1 MTGLKDLV
9 KTINE
14 NKEIGSFSKSHKTL
28 GNGHTYKIPFASKP
42 SQQVIAALGGPETYD
57 KHVLLTAKK
66 DIKTIGNSQIKVSS
80 FTPSAPESTL
90 TLSGERIDRLFSSA
104 KIYVDTSIFPPGHY
118 QKTLAEK
125 LTQQKKLPAENNKI
139 DWENLAV
146 AVCHAQEI
154 DLLVT
159 TSVSS
164 HGRAHTTARPSA
176 SINSNAPAI
185 LLLSSPK
192 LNLNS
197 GHSKALKEK
206 DEQLK
211 FITSMYRNLFNA
223 AVSEQREYIVMPAA
237 GLGHHGGSPEMH
249 FSALMAVA
257 QEYPSLNIIYNAD
270 DHKDAFERA
279 LKNAKN
285 PANVARTTKDI
296 IAVADYLINT
306 EGKSCA
312 IYNPSSSNVIY
323 GLSDVGEHWQ
333 SASHTLGTNPGKTLQ
348 AYIGTVST
356 APLNSYGINPE
367 AFANIV
373 ERNLAQLAQAT
384 QQNEATS
391 VDTIPSSSA
400 EKTEDSDKVP
410 TPVPTNTDTP
420 PIVIANPV
428 EQNEHDGIEVSTE
441 DAVLPPP
448 VPVNTPNP
456 TNQGTPVTNT
466 VPSTEPKTLP
476 SSPVDVAVI
485 EPIPPKRQSS
495 SGSIGMFP
503 PTEEPT
509 VSDNVLDKKSSLSPE
524 QLNEVNDA
532 ISCLFKEIH
541 SCWPYPNKGLK
552 QIKMDALNA
561 LITNS
566 YTMSV
571 AKAVEK
577 VKIDFPT
584 ALSGHTVFGLSKAG
598 YVSTR
603 TRDLLDRLE
612 TADAQ
617 LTVVL

>member
-9 KTINE
+9 KTIDE
-14 NKEIGSFSKSHKTL
+14 NKEIGSFSKSHKTI
-28 GNGHTYKIPFASKP
+28 GNSHTYRIPFASKP

-57 KHVLLTAKK
+57 KHALLTTQK
-66 DIKTIGNSQIKVSS
+66 DIKTTGNSKVKVSG
-80 FTPSAPESTL
+80 FAPNTPESTL
-90 TLSGERIDRLFSSA
+90 TLSGKRLDRLFSSA

-125 LTQQKKLPAENNKI
+125 LIQQKKLPKENNKV

-164 HGRAHTTARPSA
+164 HGRAHTTVRPSA
-176 SINSNAPAI
+176 SIHSKAPAF

-197 GHSKALKEK
+197 DHSKALKEK

-237 GLGHHGGSPEMH
+237 GLTNHGGSPEMH

-257 QEYPSLNIIYNAD
+257 QEYPTLNIIYNAAN
-270 DHKDAFERA
+270 HKDAFDSA
-279 LKNAKN
+279 LKTANN

-296 IAVADYLINT
+296 IAVADYLMNT

-312 IYNPSSSNVIY
+312 IYNPSSSNVVY

-333 SASHTLGTNPGKTLQ
+333 SATLTIGTNPGKTLQ

-356 APLNSYGINPE
+356 APLNSYGINPG
-367 AFANIV
+367 AFTNIV
-373 ERNLAQLAQAT
+373 ERNLAQLAAT
-384 QQNEATS
+384 QKNESTP
-391 VDTIPSSSA
+391 VGEV
-400 EKTEDSDKVP
+400 EKSP
-410 TPVPTNTDTP
+410 TPVPTNTDAS
-420 PIVIANPV
+420 PIVIENPV
-428 EQNEHDGIEVSTE
+428 EQGEHDTVETHE
-441 DAVLPPP
+441 DPVLPPP
-448 VPVNTPNP
+448 VPMSTPIP
-456 TNQGTPVTNT
+456 TNQDAPVTNAQ
-466 VPSTEPKTLP
+466 PSAEQKPIP
-476 SSPVDVAVI
+476 SSSVDVPVI
-485 EPIPPKRQSS
+485 EPIPPRRKSS

-503 PTEEPT
+503 PVVEDPKSSTDT
-509 VSDNVLDKKSSLSPE
+509 SVQNSSLSPE

-532 ISCLFKEIH
+532 ISNLFKEIH
-541 SCWPYPNKGLK
+541 SCWPYPNKTLK
-552 QIKMDALNA
+552 QTKLEALNA

-571 AKAVEK
+571 AEAVGQ
-577 VKIDFPT
+577 VKNDYPT
-584 ALSGHTVFGLSKAG
+584 ALAGHTVFGLSKAG

-612 TADAQ
+612 AADAR
-617 LTVVL
+617 LTLVL